1 MNIRTLLIPVAAITL
16 FAVAGTQDASAAP
29 LRAGPQSAHF
39 GGLRLGFDV
48 GVHAPIGHRLHRG
61 RRIVRPIRRG
71 YWRTIRERVYH
82 APELVG
88 YDSHG
93 HEVYSPGHYDYVER
107 RVWVPAPRIVRP
119 RIYRPRGHVSIGL
132 GGSWRIR

>member
-16 FAVAGTQDASAAP
+16 FAAAGTQDASAAP
-29 LRAGPQSAHF
+29 LRAGPQAVHF
-39 GGLRLGFDV
+39 GGVHLGFDV
-48 GVHAPIGHRLHRG
+48 GLHAPIRAHHIRG

-71 YWRTIRERVYH
+71 YWKTVRERVYH

-88 YDSHG
+88 FDSHG
-93 HEVYSPGHYDYVER
+93 HAVYSPGHYDYVER
-107 RVWVPAPRIVRP
+107 RVWVPAPRIIR
-119 RIYRPRGHVSIGL
+119 RRAFRPRGHVSIGV